1 MKTQMDAAHIPS
13 STGAV
18 AEVSTRERYL
28 SPDEAAQYLN
38 VSVGFIR
45 RMGVGAAS
53 PALPVGEVHP
63 LRPGGP
69 RRVRRGQG
77 AAVWARPDAGY
88 TSVATE
94 SEA

>member
-1 MKTQMDAAHIPS
+1 MKTQMDAAHVPT

-28 SPDEAAQYLN
+28 SPDEAAEYLN
-38 VSVGFIR
+38 VGGFHPSD
-45 RMGVGAAS
+45 GVGAVS